1 MESAF
6 PQLIFEVLKGVLV
19 PIVVSTVFII
29 ILLVG
34 FSFLVGLTKLRKSG
48 GKTKIVRSLDELVG
62 GSAKFFA
69 PTVPRGPVDQ
79 LNSPELLE
87 ADKQD

>member
-1 MESAF
+1 MESDF
-6 PQLIFEVLKGVLV
+6 PQLIFGVLKGV
-19 PIVVSTVFII
+19 IASTVFIV

-34 FSFLVGLTKLRKSG
+34 FSLLVGLTKLRKSG
-48 GKTKIVRSLDELVG
+48 GKTKIVRSLDEMVG
-62 GSAKFFA
+62 GSANFFS

-87 ADKQD
+87 ADTQD

>member
-1 MESAF
+1 MESDF
-6 PQLIFEVLKGVLV
+6 PQLIFGVLKGV
-19 PIVVSTVFII
+19 IASTVFIV

-34 FSFLVGLTKLRKSG
+34 FSFFVGLTKLRKSG
-48 GKTKIVRSLDELVG
+48 GKTKIVRSLDEMVG
-62 GSAKFFA
+62 GSANFFP

-87 ADKQD
+87 ADTQD

>member
-6 PQLIFEVLKGVLV
+6 QQLIFGVLKGV
-19 PIVVSTVFII
+19 IVSTVFII

-62 GSAKFFA
+62 GSAKFFP
-69 PTVPRGPVDQ
+69 PTVPRGPGDQ

>member
-1 MESAF
+1 MESDF
-6 PQLIFEVLKGVLV
+6 PQLIFGVLKGF
-19 PIVVSTVFII
+19 IASTVFIV

-34 FSFLVGLTKLRKSG
+34 FSLLVGLTKLRKSG
-48 GKTKIVRSLDELVG
+48 AKTKIVRSLDEMVG
-62 GSAKFFA
+62 GSANFFS

-87 ADKQD
+87 ADTQD